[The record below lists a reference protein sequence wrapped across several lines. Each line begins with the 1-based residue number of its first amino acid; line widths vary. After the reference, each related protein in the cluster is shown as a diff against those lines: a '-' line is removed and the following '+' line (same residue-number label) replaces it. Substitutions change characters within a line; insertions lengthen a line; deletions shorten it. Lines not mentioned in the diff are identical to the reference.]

1 METDNANIGERI
13 LFILGMS
20 LCGVMFFIL
29 FVGVIIALFISWD
42 EDDEKKAETNNSVSL
57 QSRKIMRRK

>member
-1 METDNANIGERI
+1 MNIGNRI

-42 EDDEKKAETNNSVSL
+42 EENEKPAKTNDSVSL
-57 QSRKIMRRK
+57 QNRKIIRRK